1 MWIKVDQDNTLW
13 QADYFESILAF
24 SNYLEA
30 EIFIISWT
38 INVIVETLL
47 TFYALNIY
55 EDMEVQLRAFQTSAL
70 DGDVLSVSRSGLF
83 MT

>member
-30 EIFIISWT
+30 EIFIIS
-38 INVIVETLL
+38 
-47 TFYALNIY
+47 
-55 EDMEVQLRAFQTSAL
+55 
-70 DGDVLSVSRSGLF
+70 
-83 MT
+83 